1 MNAWLLIN
9 LSLSLSLQV
18 NVEMVL
24 KTLKENGVNATKLIV
39 ETVPMIASEDWTKTL
54 QENKVCVCVCV
65 CGNRKQEALLLRKT
79 PNIIFV
85 FHVNVC
91 VYV

>member
-1 MNAWLLIN
+1 
-9 LSLSLSLQV
+9 
-18 NVEMVL
+18 MVL

-91 VYV
+91 VYVWEHSLVTLSKFPPLGFFPD